1 MRRSGMLPV
10 NGLSAQLPV
19 ARSLQIQVM
28 LHYAIIF
35 FVIALIA
42 AVLGFGGV
50 TGVAMEVGRI
60 LCILF
65 VILAVISLFRGRT
78 PRA

>member
-1 MRRSGMLPV
+1 MLRGSG
-10 NGLSAQLPV
+10 
-19 ARSLQIQVM
+19 QVTYTIHAAWHSRCTWGAM

>member
-1 MRRSGMLPV
+1 
-10 NGLSAQLPV
+10 
-19 ARSLQIQVM
+19 M

-78 PRA
+78 PKV